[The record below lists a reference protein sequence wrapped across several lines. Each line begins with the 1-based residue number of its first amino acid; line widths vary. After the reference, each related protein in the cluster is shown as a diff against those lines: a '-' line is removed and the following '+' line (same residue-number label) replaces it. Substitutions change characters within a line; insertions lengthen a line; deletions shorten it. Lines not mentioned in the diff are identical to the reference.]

1 MLLLLFFWSK
11 KLFLP
16 FTFYIWKLRDYISL
30 LLKITLLRHT
40 HFIRTS
46 HFDAEVESSLNC
58 LVLLPLPHVPSP
70 LSPPALPLLHPYPPP
85 SPALPLSH
93 LFSSFPLRR
102 LFTFFRHV
110 FMFWA
115 LDGVQKYRYV
125 LKSYHEFDLM
135 GWQVNLFIFN
145 VKQTSTG
152 MKNDT

>member
-1 MLLLLFFWSK
+1 MPRLNRASIVS
-11 KLFLP
+11 P
-16 FTFYIWKLRDYISL
+16 
-30 LLKITLLRHT
+30 
-40 HFIRTS
+40 
-46 HFDAEVESSLNC
+46 SS
-58 LVLLPLPHVPSP
+58 PLPHVSSP
-70 LSPPALPLLHPYPPP
+70 LSPPALPLLHP
-85 SPALPLSH
+85 SH

-102 LFTFFRHV
+102 LFTFVRHV

-125 LKSYHEFDLM
+125 LKSYHEFDVM

>member
-1 MLLLLFFWSK
+1 MPRLNRASIVS
-11 KLFLP
+11 P
-16 FTFYIWKLRDYISL
+16 SSPSP
-30 LLKITLLRHT
+30 
-40 HFIRTS
+40 TS
-46 HFDAEVESSLNC
+46 PPPC
-58 LVLLPLPHVPSP
+58 LPLSSPSSIP
-70 LSPPALPLLHPYPPP
+70 
-85 SPALPLSH
+85 SH

-125 LKSYHEFDLM
+125 LKSYHEFDVM